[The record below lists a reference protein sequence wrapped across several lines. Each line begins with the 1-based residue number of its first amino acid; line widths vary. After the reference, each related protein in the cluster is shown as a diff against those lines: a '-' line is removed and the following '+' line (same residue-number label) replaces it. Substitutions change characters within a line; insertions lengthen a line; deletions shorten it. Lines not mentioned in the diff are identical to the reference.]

1 MNLEK
6 KIQELRN
13 EFAQSNDL
21 STEITY
27 YVIQNWFNK
36 ISTLFDK
43 SQYLK
48 PDEIDRLDE
57 IKYYLNLNFNEYNFT
72 NDWDSIRLDL
82 VLFIENKK
90 QLSILNSLI
99 LIRDILHK
107 ILIYEINISCH
118 KCLNSSLRCYSFN
131 KDLYYECDNC
141 TSLFDSNL
149 IYLSNTPKLIPAPKS
164 LLIEKRILK

>member
-13 EFAQSNDL
+13 ELAQRNDL
-21 STEITY
+21 SIEFTY
-27 YVIQNWFNK
+27 YSIQNWFNK

-43 SQYLK
+43 SQNLK
-48 PDEIDRLDE
+48 PDEIERLNE
-57 IKYYLNLNFNEYNFT
+57 LKYYLNLNFHEHNFD
-72 NDWDSIRLDL
+72 NDWNSIKLDL
-82 VLFIENKK
+82 ALFSENKK
-90 QLSILNSLI
+90 QLSALNSMV

-107 ILIYEINISCH
+107 FLIFEINTTCP
-118 KCLNSSLRCYSFN
+118 KCLNSSLRCYSSS

-149 IYLSNTPKLIPAPKS
+149 NHLIITPKLIPAPKS
-164 LLIEKRILK
+164 LLIEKGILK